1 MYNINNMNSQKEDN
15 NKRQPDQITRKEAIA
30 KMGQYAGLIALGTF
44 AILNPMKAQA
54 ASEPGVFGDE
64 GFNRA
69 APVEEESKGSRDASS
84 REGSSRR
91 RG

>member
-1 MYNINNMNSQKEDN
+1 MKAVDKHQHKKLDHPVTDN
-15 NKRQPDQITRKEAIA
+15 QITRKEALT

-54 ASEPGVFGDE
+54 ASEPGVFGNE
-64 GFNRA
+64 GFQRNA
-69 APVEEESKGSRDASS
+69 LPEEETKGSRDASS
-84 REGSSRR
+84 RDGSSRR

>member
-1 MYNINNMNSQKEDN
+1 MHNSNDMNSREEEN

-54 ASEPGVFGDE
+54 ASPEPNPYGDQGGTWSRE
-64 GFNRA
+64 
-69 APVEEESKGSRDASS
+69 APEPSSSRDASS
-84 REGSSRR
+84 RDGSSRR